1 MLQID
6 IVQRGRNATTFWSVK
21 LKQLFWENKT
31 SYQIFRIIVRAG
43 RIGLMK
49 AGGGDYLQPNFN
61 EPICSHL
68 NDAERNKKINE
79 KWIKINEPQLA
90 CSKEEPPWLFK
101 SERYPNID
109 NIYSSRIS

>member
-21 LKQLFWENKT
+21 FKQLFWENKT

-68 NDAERNKKINE
+68 NDAERNKKIN
-79 KWIKINEPQLA
+79 KWKMNKNKWTSTCLFQGRTTLIVQKWKI
-90 CSKEEPPWLFK
+90 S
-101 SERYPNID
+101 
-109 NIYSSRIS
+109 

>member
-1 MLQID
+1 M
-6 IVQRGRNATTFWSVK
+6 K

-31 SYQIFRIIVRAG
+31 SYQIFRIIVTAG

-68 NDAERNKKINE
+68 NDAERNKKIN
-79 KWIKINEPQLA
+79 K
-90 CSKEEPPWLFK
+90 
-101 SERYPNID
+101 
-109 NIYSSRIS
+109 